1 MAPSRL
7 WVYTATVV
15 LCACD
20 GRTVNTTP
28 ITGDA
33 SRDAAAI
40 RGDATANKA
49 DVATRDSMVSIPDG
63 GPCSVLS
70 ECCPHLPADR
80 QGNCVYQVKVANEG
94 FCSDYLEGL
103 SEENLSCTGTG
114 ATGCELLALC
124 CQQAS
129 GADNCLG
136 ILDAGN
142 ENACLSELSK
152 LTANEQCT
160 GCDEGEGSCE
170 SSESS
175 D

>member
-1 MAPSRL
+1 MSYSRL
-7 WVYTATVV
+7 WVAVV
-15 LCACD
+15 MLCACD
-20 GRTVNTTP
+20 GRTVNSIP
-28 ITGDA
+28 IAG
-33 SRDAAAI
+33 DAAAV
-40 RGDATANKA
+40 RGDATTKKA
-49 DVATRDSMVSIPDG
+49 DGALPDSMVSIPDG
-63 GPCSVLS
+63 GPCSVVS
-70 ECCPHLPADR
+70 ACCPHLPADQ
-80 QGNCVYQVKVANEG
+80 QGNCRSLVSGGNEE
-94 FCSDYLEGL
+94 FCTAYLQEIP
-103 SEENLSCTGTG
+103 EENLSCTGTG

-142 ENACLSELSK
+142 ENACLSEFSK